1 MALIDFCTPPVL
13 ACARSADTGAS
24 EMVHPTREALRA
36 AGTIDVTIDG
46 QASET
51 SFSVS
56 EPSIQRKHKDDW
68 SLMHPLWKNEYVNRV
83 AYTHLPPKDFID
95 SLALNTIRAIRFN
108 FDWMSGTERH
118 THTNT
123 LT

>member
-1 MALIDFCTPPVL
+1 
-13 ACARSADTGAS
+13 
-24 EMVHPTREALRA
+24 LRA

-56 EPSIQRKHKDDW
+56 EPSIQRKNKDDW

-108 FDWMSGTERH
+108 FDWMSGTLLRH
-118 THTNT
+118 SLNTHTDSFSAFFGSG
-123 LT
+123 